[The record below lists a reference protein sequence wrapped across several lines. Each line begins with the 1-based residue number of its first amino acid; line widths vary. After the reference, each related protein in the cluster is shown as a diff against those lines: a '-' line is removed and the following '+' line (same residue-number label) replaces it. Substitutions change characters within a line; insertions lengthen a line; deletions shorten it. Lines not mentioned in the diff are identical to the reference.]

1 MSKELAG
8 SRKKLGPRV
17 AVCCDTCVQPF
28 SMPGRPLTG
37 IFGAFGMKRM
47 CLMVLNLIALVVFF
61 GSSAFAQDA
70 PAPPP
75 APAPQAAP
83 PAQPAPAVE
92 ALPSAEI
99 AGDYSFLHVPSDS
112 FIPSFNL
119 NGGGASLAY
128 FFNKHFGLK
137 VDFQDYGK
145 HSLNFAVAGRTQGC
159 NSQSGCP
166 ISAEGTMFTYT
177 GGPVVRFRV
186 KHFEPF
192 AEVLFGGAHD
202 NVYAS
207 IYNQCFA
214 NRECINLSK
223 MPNNNA
229 FDFIIGGGVDIP
241 FKEHIAIRL
250 AQVDYDPTR
259 FGNSLKV
266 KTGNSNVQSNI
277 RAQAGIVFKF

>member
-1 MSKELAG
+1 M
-8 SRKKLGPRV
+8 KK
-17 AVCCDTCVQPF
+17 VC
-28 SMPGRPLTG
+28 
-37 IFGAFGMKRM
+37 
-47 CLMVLNLIALVVFF
+47 LIALVVFF

-70 PAPPP
+70 PAPQAGPTVKA
-75 APAPQAAP
+75 APAAP
-83 PAQPAPAVE
+83 PAPAVE
-92 ALPSAEI
+92 ALPSVEI
-99 AGDYSFLHVPSDS
+99 AVDYSFLHTPSNS

-128 FFNKHFGLK
+128 FFNKHIGLK

-145 HSLNFAVAGRTQGC
+145 HTLNFAVPGRTQGC
-159 NSQSGCP
+159 NSQSNCP

-177 GGPVVRFRV
+177 AGPVVRFRV
-186 KHFEPF
+186 KRVEPF
-192 AEVLFGGAHD
+192 AEGMFGGAHD

-207 IYNQCFA
+207 IYNNCFA

-241 FKEHIAIRL
+241 FKEHIAIRI
-250 AQVDYDPTR
+250 AQIDYEPAR

-266 KTGNSNVQSNI
+266 NTGNSNIQSDF
-277 RAQAGIVFKF
+277 RAQAGIVLKF